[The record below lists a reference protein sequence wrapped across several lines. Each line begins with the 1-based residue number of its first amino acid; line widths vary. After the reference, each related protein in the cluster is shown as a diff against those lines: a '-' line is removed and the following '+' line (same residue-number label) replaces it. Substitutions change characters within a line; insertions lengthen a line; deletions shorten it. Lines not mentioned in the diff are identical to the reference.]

1 LFIRLISGDEKA
13 VVSGLPV
20 IQPVVIGFHP
30 TGSKDSKSYAAELFE
45 SVRDFLARLHHNV
58 RVDSV
63 DCLHD
68 AAGIPKCPECG
79 DSPGVKL
86 LVLTGASDPY
96 RIRRIRWWRDG
107 RDRKVLPVFKAGLK
121 PERLLPKKFTL
132 YNAVFWQRAV
142 TEATTTVLSSAGFT
156 SDAHRIFISYRRLET
171 EPLAEDLFD
180 ALNREGFDVFL
191 DRYSVPA
198 AASFQLRLHQELAEK
213 GMVLLLESDRFGESR
228 WTSEEI
234 AICKKS
240 RIGLFSLLLP
250 HGVDEKIATRLP
262 DVKEEHRLV
271 LKKAQF
277 KSESKVIKLPNN
289 ERFRQWGALK
299 EAARRDVVQEIK
311 RRHDRALLLR
321 RNTIREQMAEAL
333 RKAKATPVKLR
344 ADGLMSVRGK
354 DKRNYVIWVTTRPP
368 EVPDFQVTHSGSRDP
383 RGTVG
388 VVVGHNQL
396 LEKESL
402 ERQAWLAGVS
412 KLVVVDEGLLVQA
425 AYDIA
430 EGTLVRR

>member
-1 LFIRLISGDEKA
+1 
-13 VVSGLPV
+13 
-20 IQPVVIGFHP
+20 
-30 TGSKDSKSYAAELFE
+30 
-45 SVRDFLARLHHNV
+45 
-58 RVDSV
+58 
-63 DCLHD
+63 
-68 AAGIPKCPECG
+68 
-79 DSPGVKL
+79 
-86 LVLTGASDPY
+86 
-96 RIRRIRWWRDG
+96 
-107 RDRKVLPVFKAGLK
+107 
-121 PERLLPKKFTL
+121 
-132 YNAVFWQRAV
+132 V

-156 SDAHRIFISYRRLET
+156 TDSHRIFISYRRLET
-171 EPLAEDLFD
+171 EPLAEDLFE

-250 HGVDEKIATRLP
+250 YGVKKKKKTTRLP

-271 LKKAQF
+271 LEESQF
-277 KSESKVIKLPNN
+277 KSSPKVITLPNK
-289 ERFRQWGALK
+289 ERFLQWGVLK
-299 EAARRDVVQEIK
+299 EAARRDLVQEIK
-311 RRHDRALLLR
+311 RRHDTALLLR
-321 RNTIREQMAEAL
+321 RNTIREQMGEAL
-333 RKAKATPVKLR
+333 RKANANPVKLR

-354 DKRNYVIWVTTRPP
+354 NKRNYVIWVTTRPP

-383 RGTVG
+383 MGTIG
-388 VVVGHNQL
+388 VVVGHNHL

-402 ERQAWLAGVS
+402 RRQAWLAGVS
-412 KLVVVDEGLLVQA
+412 ELVIVDEGLLVQA